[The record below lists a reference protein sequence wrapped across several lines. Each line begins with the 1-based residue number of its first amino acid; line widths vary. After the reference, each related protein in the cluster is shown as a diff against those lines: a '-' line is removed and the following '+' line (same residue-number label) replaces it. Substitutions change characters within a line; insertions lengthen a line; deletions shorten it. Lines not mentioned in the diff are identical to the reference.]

1 MRSCQDVCSLF
12 RLFPCSKIIKPHINI
27 LWRWFFVDLV
37 KRTFFL
43 SCFEG
48 ASLLVGGLFWVCFG
62 WFCAEGYVGV
72 GGVCFLWRL

>member
-1 MRSCQDVCSLF
+1 M
-12 RLFPCSKIIKPHINI
+12 
-27 LWRWFFVDLV
+27 DLV

-48 ASLLVGGLFWVCFG
+48 ASLLVGGLFWVCFW